1 MIRRR
6 QLFRASFFGLLFL
19 LGCAGAQSGNPAAED
34 AIALPNP
41 LRLTVTDELGIEA
54 LERDYGAFQ
63 AALAAA
69 LGVAVELVPV
79 EDQVSGVLL
88 LKDGKV
94 DLALVGPSEYVVIHA
109 RTNAIPVIGITR
121 PDYRS
126 VLAVRSDSP
135 IRSVADLRGKT
146 LALSDV
152 GSTSGHLGPV
162 QMLVAAG
169 LDPQTEVTVEMLGD
183 EGSVEALTAGKAA
196 AWGGSLTDY
205 RAMAG
210 DDPEAFRIVQEG
222 EPLPSDLLVANSQ
235 LPGAVVTAIQTKILA
250 QETALTT
257 AIAEQENKYRGSTL
271 KTPQDSDYDGIR
283 TAYRTIGQ
291 GAFIDAEN

>member
-6 QLFRASFFGLLFL
+6 QLFRFSVFGALFV
-19 LGCAGAQSGNPAAED
+19 LGCAGAQSTNRAADD

-41 LRLTVTDELGIEA
+41 LRLTVTDELGAEA
-54 LERDYGAFQ
+54 LGRDYGAFQ
-63 AALAAA
+63 AALATA

-79 EDQVSGVLL
+79 NDQVSGVLL
-88 LKDGKV
+88 LQKGDV
-94 DLALVGPSEYVVIHA
+94 DLALVGPSEYVVIQA
-109 RTNAIPVIGITR
+109 RTNAIPVIGVTR

-126 VLAVRSDSP
+126 ILAVRSDSP
-135 IRSVADLRGKT
+135 IRSVQDLRGKT

-162 QMLVAAG
+162 KMLVDAG
-169 LDPQTEVTVEMLGD
+169 LEPQADVTVQMLGD
-183 EGSVEALTAGKAA
+183 DGSIEALTAGKVE

-205 RAMAG
+205 RAMVG
-210 DDPEAFRIVQEG
+210 DDPAAFRVVQEG

-235 LPGAVVTAIQTKILA
+235 MPGAVVMAIQTRILA

-257 AIAEQENKYRGSTL
+257 AIADQETKYRGSTL
-271 KTPQDSDYDGIR
+271 KKPQDSDYEGIR
-283 TAYRTIGQ
+283 AAYRAIGQ
-291 GAFIDAEN
+291 GAFIGAEN

>member
-6 QLFRASFFGLLFL
+6 QLFRASFLGLLFL
-19 LGCAGAQSGNPAAED
+19 VGCASAQSGNRAAED

-41 LRLTVTDELGIEA
+41 LRLTVTDELGAEA

-63 AALAAA
+63 AALATT

-79 EDQVSGVLL
+79 GDQVSGVLL
-88 LKDGKV
+88 LKEGKV

-109 RTNAIPVIGITR
+109 RTNARPVIGITR
-121 PDYRS
+121 PNYRS
-126 VLAVRSDSP
+126 VLAVRDDSP

-162 QMLVAAG
+162 QMLVEAG
-169 LDPQTEVTVEMLGD
+169 LDPQTDVTIEMLGD
-183 EGSVEALTAGKAA
+183 DGSIEALTAGRAQ

-205 RAMAG
+205 RTMVG
-210 DDPEAFRIVQEG
+210 DNPAAFRIVQEG

-235 LPGAVVTAIQTKILA
+235 MPEAVVTAIQTKILA

-271 KTPQDSDYDGIR
+271 KTPQDSDYGGIR
-283 TAYRTIGQ
+283 MAYRTIGQ
-291 GAFIDAEN
+291 GAFID